1 MFNLI
6 NCLFLDKK
14 EYNTF
19 HFYYTRNVIH
29 FCSLFLIVFTIF
41 VISFNFSIETNKQK
55 KKTSVVVFIKQQNVF
70 KT

>member
-55 KKTSVVVFIKQQNVF
+55 KTSVVVFIKQPNVF